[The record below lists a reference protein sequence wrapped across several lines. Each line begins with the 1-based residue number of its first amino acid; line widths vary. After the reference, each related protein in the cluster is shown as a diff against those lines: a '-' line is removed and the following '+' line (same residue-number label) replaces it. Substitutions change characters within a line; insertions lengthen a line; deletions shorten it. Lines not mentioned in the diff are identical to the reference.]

1 MKKILVLIL
10 LTLPFIINSCMLEEV
25 KTIERNEL
33 SVLLSNDLLKDT
45 SFLKEIG
52 RKANLSLTFYKE
64 DSVYKN
70 KVSFDILLS
79 SDIYRSSNQWGGL
92 FTQIDRK
99 ILKQV
104 DQRFTAKNRTWLG
117 ICYNP
122 HLVMVANSISEDSL
136 QLMNDL
142 GLPQWQ
148 NAIQFPSK
156 RNALSLS
163 MLYQAA
169 LKLGENNAV
178 KLHKTIAKGDSL
190 RFYDTL
196 YTAANHLKTNRF
208 TGIYTTQRDYI
219 QLKRDTSFSNFKP
232 HFLWQNNGGGF
243 YNLMGIALLKTGN
256 NVKNQEKFA
265 KLLISKKVTYKM
277 ANYFD
282 SYSCTIRAHVN
293 LNKSIPYFP
302 AIQEIQP
309 FMWQEQYPRT
319 LRFVKKSS
327 TRHLK

>member
-1 MKKILVLIL
+1 MKKIIVSIL
-10 LTLPFIINSCMLEEV
+10 LALQFIITSCMLEEV

-52 RKANLSLTFYKE
+52 RKVNLRLKFYKE
-64 DSVYKN
+64 DSVYKK

-104 DQRFTAKNRTWLG
+104 DERFTAKNRKWLG
-117 ICYNP
+117 LCYNP

-136 QLMNDL
+136 KLMDEL
-142 GLPQWQ
+142 DLPQWQ

-156 RNALSLS
+156 RNPLSLS
-163 MLYQAA
+163 ILYQTA
-169 LKLGENNAV
+169 LKLGENNAIKV
-178 KLHKTIAKGDSL
+178 YKTIARGDSL
-190 RFYDTL
+190 RYYDTL
-196 YTAANHLKTNRF
+196 CSAANHLRTKRF

-219 QLKRDTSFSNFKP
+219 ELKKDTSFTNFKP
-232 HFLWQNNGGGF
+232 HFLWQAKGGGF
-243 YNLMGIALLKTGN
+243 YNLTGIALLNTGN
-256 NVKNQEKFA
+256 NIQNQEKFV
-265 KLLISKKVTYKM
+265 KLLISKKVTYKI

-282 SYSCTIRAHVN
+282 SYSSTIHAQVKVSK
-293 LNKSIPYFP
+293 LIPYFP

-309 FMWQEQYPRT
+309 FMWQEQYQKT

-327 TRHLK
+327 DRHLK

>member
-1 MKKILVLIL
+1 MKKIIVSIL
-10 LTLPFIINSCMLEEV
+10 LALQFIITSCMLEEV

-45 SFLKEIG
+45 SFLKELG
-52 RKANLSLTFYKE
+52 RKANLRLMFYKE
-64 DSVYKN
+64 DSVYKKN
-70 KVSFDILLS
+70 VSFDILLS

-92 FTQIDRK
+92 FKQIDRK

-104 DQRFTAKNRTWLG
+104 DQRFTAKNRKWLG
-117 ICYNP
+117 LCYNP

-178 KLHKTIAKGDSL
+178 KLYKTIAKGDSL

-196 YTAANHLKTNRF
+196 YTAANHLKTKRF
-208 TGIYTTQRDYI
+208 TGIYTTQRDY
-219 QLKRDTSFSNFKP
+219 LELMKDTSFANFKP
-232 HFLWQNNGGGF
+232 HFLWQDKGGGF
-243 YNLMGIALLKTGN
+243 YNLTGIALLNTGN
-256 NVKNQEKFA
+256 NIKNQEKFA
-265 KLLISKKVTYKM
+265 KLLISKKVTYKI
-277 ANYFD
+277 ADYFD
-282 SYSCTIRAHVN
+282 SYSSTIRAQAKVP
-293 LNKSIPYFP
+293 KSIPYFP

-327 TRHLK
+327 NRHLK